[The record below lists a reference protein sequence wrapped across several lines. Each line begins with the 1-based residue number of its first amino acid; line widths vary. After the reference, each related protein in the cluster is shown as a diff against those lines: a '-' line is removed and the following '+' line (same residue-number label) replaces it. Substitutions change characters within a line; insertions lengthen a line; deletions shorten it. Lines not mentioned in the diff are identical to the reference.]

1 MLPGT
6 FAEMNLIT
14 PPWPTNPPLFIVASG
29 EDMIAQ
35 VNSSKS
41 ILMKVRDIKQV
52 PGRKGKVRQIDQW
65 ALLGPVLGEMFLIEK
80 CWINNHPDPTDGRK
94 PKQPPGMYKNLVNN
108 GG

>member
-1 MLPGT
+1 MKLLFGPMLPGT

-52 PGRKGKVRQIDQW
+52 PGRKGRKGKVRQIESV
-65 ALLGPVLGEMFLIEK
+65 GPTRSGFGWNVL
-80 CWINNHPDPTDGRK
+80 DRK
-94 PKQPPGMYKNLVNN
+94 MLD
-108 GG
+108 